1 MVTKKKENLEEEMLD
16 ESDELDENEEI
27 DEEIDG
33 SDDIGEA
40 PAKAEE
46 YKEDVLPTDEVDEV
60 GQEAAK
66 MTADVP
72 VQVVAVLGKKTV
84 SVKELV
90 GLKLGQIIDLARPV
104 SETVDLIA
112 GGKLFAK
119 GELVDIDGKLGVRII
134 KIVR

>member
-1 MVTKKKENLEEEMLD
+1 MVTKKKENLKEEMLD
-16 ESDELDENEEI
+16 EGEELDASEELDGEMDELDEEP
-27 DEEIDG
+27 
-33 SDDIGEA
+33 S
-40 PAKAEE
+40 KAEE
-46 YKEDVLPTDEVDEV
+46 YKEEALPTNEIDEV
-60 GQEAAK
+60 GEESAK

-72 VQVVAVLGKKTV
+72 VQVVAVLGKKTI

-90 GLKLGQIIDLARPV
+90 SLKLGQVIDLARPV

-119 GELVDIDGKLGVRII
+119 GELVDIDGKLGVRVI

>member
-1 MVTKKKENLEEEMLD
+1 MVTKKKENLEEGILD
-16 ESDELDENEEI
+16 EGDELDENEEI
-27 DEEIDG
+27 DEEVAETD
-33 SDDIGEA
+33 EE
-40 PAKAEE
+40 PFKAEE
-46 YKEDVLPTDEVDEV
+46 YKEEVLPANEIDEIS
-60 GQEAAK
+60 QEAAK

-90 GLKLGQIIDLARPV
+90 GLKLGQVIDLARPV

-119 GELVDIDGKLGVRII
+119 GELVDIDGKLGVRVI